1 MFHGPDIYMIH
12 IAPLRAYLLSYVWH
26 TSLPYP
32 PNPDVRARGR
42 PLEVTIP
49 EGAGGGATMRIRLPR
64 AATTEESAELE
75 EPEGPD

>member
-1 MFHGPDIYMIH
+1 MFHGSDIYMIH
-12 IAPLRAYLLSYVWH
+12 IAPLRAYLLSYVSR
-26 TSLPYP
+26 TSLLSP
-32 PNPDVRARGR
+32 PPIQMFVRGR